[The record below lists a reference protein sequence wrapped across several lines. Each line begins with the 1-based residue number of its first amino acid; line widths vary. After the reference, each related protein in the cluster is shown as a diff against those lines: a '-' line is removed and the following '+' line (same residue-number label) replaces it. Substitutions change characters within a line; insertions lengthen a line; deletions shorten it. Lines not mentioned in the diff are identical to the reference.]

1 MRSSCPKV
9 SYRRHISKKVA
20 IYLFRLDLDDVKDF
34 NENMSMQSPI
44 EDFDWADDIMQQD
57 DCQYREPGR
66 LATLHETLMSP
77 SRKNPEKNSES
88 YRELIESRQ
97 KEAQQRR
104 EEIQREKVQLRLF
117 NLSFIIL
124 LDRKS

>member
-1 MRSSCPKV
+1 
-9 SYRRHISKKVA
+9 
-20 IYLFRLDLDDVKDF
+20 LDDVKDF

-44 EDFDWADDIMQQD
+44 EDFDWADDIIQQD

-104 EEIQREKVQLRLF
+104 EEIQREKVHLLML
-117 NLSFIIL
+117 NLSL
-124 LDRKS
+124 LFF

>member
-1 MRSSCPKV
+1 M
-9 SYRRHISKKVA
+9 
-20 IYLFRLDLDDVKDF
+20 DDVRDF
-34 NENMSMQSPI
+34 NENNSMQSPI
-44 EDFDWADDIMQQD
+44 EDFDWADDVIQQD

-104 EEIQREKVQLRLF
+104 EEIQREKVNFLVPIYYL
-117 NLSFIIL
+117 IIIFRQKKCESKP
-124 LDRKS
+124 RKWKKRNKIRRKPSSARK